1 VWGNELQTGLTHNA
15 DISLLDWSHSFFYDP
30 EFTGILTDDY
40 TAWLFSSH
48 QHKTFAVFF
57 N

>member
-1 VWGNELQTGLTHNA
+1 MWGNELQTGLTHNA

-30 EFTGILTDDY
+30 ELTGTLTDDY

-48 QHKTFAVFF
+48 QHETFAVFS
-57 N
+57 